1 MSSFDLI
8 CLGEPMVEFNQQSEG
23 MYRIGIGGDVS
34 NVAISASQHGARTA
48 FISRLGK
55 DIFGA
60 EIIKKW
66 QSEGVDYSNVESI
79 SGEETGVYFVTHG
92 PEGHRFS
99 YRRTNS
105 AASKFQS
112 SALPR
117 EVICASSVF
126 YASGINLA
134 ISASVHKAT
143 LDAIHLAR
151 EYSTMVA
158 FDPNLR
164 TALWPIDQAREAI
177 HGAFRYCDIALPS
190 LEDAQ
195 QLTGLTNPA
204 HICDFYHKLGPKN
217 VVLTLGKNGVYLS
230 EEGQPTLLPGQQV
243 ESVDATGAG
252 DCFNG
257 AFIATWIKTK
267 CIKTAAEVANIAAAK
282 STTKFGAL
290 S

>member
-1 MSSFDLI
+1 MNSFDLI
-8 CLGEPMVEFNQQSEG
+8 CLGEPMVEFNQQSAG

-34 NVAISASQHGARTA
+34 NVAISAAQHGAKTA

-66 QSEGVDYSNVESI
+66 QSESVDYSNVESI
-79 SGEETGVYFVTHG
+79 PGEETGVYFVTHG
-92 PEGHRFS
+92 PEGHKFS
-99 YRRTNS
+99 YRRANS
-105 AASKFQS
+105 AASKFQP

-117 EVICASSVF
+117 EAICASSVF

-134 ISASVHKAT
+134 ISESMHKAT
-143 LDAIHLAR
+143 HDAILLAK
-151 EYSTMVA
+151 ECSTTVA

-164 TALWPIDQAREAI
+164 TTLWPIDQAREAI
-177 HGAFRYCDIALPS
+177 HDTFKYCSIALPS

-195 QLTGLTNPA
+195 QLTGLTTPS
-204 HICDFYHKLGPKN
+204 HICEYYHKLGPKT

-230 EEGQPTLLPGQQV
+230 EDGNPTLLPGQEV

-257 AFIATWIKTK
+257 AFLATWIKTN
-267 CIKTAAEVANIAAAK
+267 CFKTAAEVANIAAAK

>member
-8 CLGEPMVEFNQQSEG
+8 CLGEPMVEFNQQSAG

-34 NVAISASQHGARTA
+34 NAAISAAQHGAKTA
-48 FISRLGK
+48 FISRLGD

-60 EIIKKW
+60 EIIRKW
-66 QSEGVDYSNVESI
+66 QAEGVDYSNVLSLP
-79 SGEETGVYFVTHG
+79 GEETGVYFVTHG
-92 PEGHRFS
+92 PEGHKFS
-99 YRRTNS
+99 YRRANS
-105 AASKFQS
+105 AASNFQS
-112 SALPR
+112 SDLPR
-117 EVICASSVF
+117 EAILSSSVF

-134 ISASVHKAT
+134 ISESMHEAT
-143 LDAIHLAR
+143 LEAIHLAR
-151 EYSTMVA
+151 ECSTTIA

-177 HGAFRYCDIALPS
+177 HTAFRYCHIALPS

-195 QLTGLTNPA
+195 QLTGLTSPSE
-204 HICDFYHKLGPKN
+204 ICDFYHKLGPRT

-230 EEGQPTLLPGQQV
+230 EDGRPTLLPGQEV
-243 ESVDATGAG
+243 VSIDATGAG

-257 AFIATWIKTK
+257 AFIATWIKTNCCK
-267 CIKTAAEVANIAAAK
+267 RAAEVANFSAAK

>member
-23 MYRIGIGGDVS
+23 MYRTGIGGDVS
-34 NVAISASQHGARTA
+34 NVAISAVQHGAKTA

-66 QSEGVDYSNVESI
+66 QSEDVDYTNVESI

-92 PEGHRFS
+92 PDGHRFS
-99 YRRTNS
+99 YRRANS
-105 AASKFQS
+105 AASKFQP

-117 EVICASSVF
+117 EAICTSSVF

-134 ISASVHKAT
+134 ISESMHKAT
-143 LDAIHLAR
+143 LDAILLAK
-151 EYSTMVA
+151 ECSTTVA

-164 TALWPIDQAREAI
+164 TALWSIDQAREAI
-177 HGAFRYCDIALPS
+177 HETFRYCDIALPS

-195 QLTGLTNPA
+195 QLTGLTIPM
-204 HICDFYHKLGPKN
+204 HICDYYHELGPKT

-230 EEGQPTLLPGQQV
+230 EEGQPTILPGQQV
-243 ESVDATGAG
+243 KSVDATGAG

-257 AFIATWIKTK
+257 AFIATWIKTN
-267 CIKTAAEVANIAAAK
+267 CVKTAAEVANISAAK
-282 STTKFGAL
+282 STTKYGAL

>member
-23 MYRIGIGGDVS
+23 LFRIGIGGDVS
-34 NVAISASQHGARTA
+34 NAAISAAQHGARTA
-48 FISRLGK
+48 FISRLGD

-60 EIIKKW
+60 EVIKKW
-66 QSEGVDYSNVESI
+66 QSESVDYSNVETVL
-79 SGEETGVYFVTHG
+79 GEETGVYFVTHDST
-92 PEGHRFS
+92 GHKFS
-99 YRRTNS
+99 YRRANS

-112 SALPR
+112 FALPK
-117 EVICASSVF
+117 EVICSSSVF

-134 ISASVHKAT
+134 ISESMRKAT
-143 LDAIHLAR
+143 VDAILIAR
-151 EYSTMVA
+151 ECSTTVA

-177 HGAFRYCDIALPS
+177 HDTFRFCNIALPS

-195 QLTGLTNPA
+195 QLTGLTTPME
-204 HICDFYHKLGPKN
+204 ICEYYHRLGPTT

-230 EEGQPTLLPGQQV
+230 EDGNPTILEGQQV

-257 AFIATWIKTK
+257 AFLATWIKTNSF
-267 CIKTAAEVANIAAAK
+267 KTAAKVANISAAK
-282 STTKFGAL
+282 STTTFGAL
-290 S
+290 N